1 MISARIEKQTDPQ
14 SKCHDHLFEYQISYQ
29 RSKLTS
35 VQQTGQPIDSPN
47 AASLGRHQV

>member
-35 VQQTGQPIDSPN
+35 VQADWTANRQPKRSIF
-47 AASLGRHQV
+47 G